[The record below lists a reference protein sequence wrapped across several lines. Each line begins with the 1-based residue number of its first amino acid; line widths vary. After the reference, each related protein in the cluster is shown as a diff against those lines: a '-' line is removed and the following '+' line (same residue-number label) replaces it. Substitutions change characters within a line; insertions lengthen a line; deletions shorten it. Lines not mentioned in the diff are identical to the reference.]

1 MSIRFSIFFC
11 LMVLVQ
17 FGFTQE
23 SIAELLE
30 EYNDNSVPYISV
42 EELKQEQDH
51 FILDAREKP
60 EFLISHLKGAI
71 HVGYD
76 RFDMDRIT
84 ILIPNKDQRIV
95 VYCSIGIRSEDIA
108 EKLLKEGYTNVYNLF
123 GGIFEW
129 KNNNNAIFDLQNE
142 ETEKIHAFSESWGKW
157 LLKGEKVYD

>member
-1 MSIRFSIFFC
+1 
-11 LMVLVQ
+11 MVLVQ